1 MSLNANQFLHALQNI
16 SGVEAFLAANAGKS
30 LAVNADGNAI
40 DFVSAGSAAE
50 TAALAAADVVLTAA
64 DKAKTTNAKV
74 DSYTL
79 ALTDAGKAITMTKG
93 TATDLTVPPNTI
105 AFPIGTVLQ
114 IENLGAGAMT
124 IVAGEG
130 VTVNVNALLT
140 LVLGQFGVAFL
151 RKTATN
157 VWIAYGGLVAA

>member
-1 MSLNANQFLHALQNI
+1 MNANQFLHAIQSVTGI
-16 SGVEAFLAANAGKS
+16 EDFFAANAGKV
-30 LAVNADGNAI
+30 LAITAGGNAI
-40 DFVSAGSAAE
+40 DFVAAGTAAE
-50 TAALAAADVVLTAA
+50 TSALADADVVLAAA

-79 ALTDAGKAITMTKG
+79 VLTDAGKAITITKG
-93 TATDLTVPPNTI
+93 IATDLTVPPNTV
-105 AFPIGTVLQ
+105 AFPIGTIIQ
-114 IENLGAGAMT
+114 IENLGAGAVT
-124 IVAGEG
+124 IVAGEC

-140 LVLGQFGVAFL
+140 LVLGQFGVALL